1 MKKITQE
8 LKAGFGYLCVWENK
22 RFNTFKVTIIIFL
35 GIRNVNLLFKKDF
48 KSVKLLNK
56 KQFTLY
62 FRAHPKS
69 GHGEKRQRSKFMR

>member
-1 MKKITQE
+1 MKKLTQG

-48 KSVKLLNK
+48 KSVELLTK
-56 KQFTLY
+56 K
-62 FRAHPKS
+62 
-69 GHGEKRQRSKFMR
+69 

>member
-1 MKKITQE
+1 MEPCGPKNENEIINRDNEKNYPRAQSWVWV
-8 LKAGFGYLCVWENK
+8 FVCVRENK

-56 KQFTLY
+56 K
-62 FRAHPKS
+62 
-69 GHGEKRQRSKFMR
+69 